1 MKVQPKDP
9 SKMHFYIS
17 LAKSVLRIAG
27 CIAVVSGAGVFW
39 LAASF
44 LVAELLGIA
53 EEL

>member
-1 MKVQPKDP
+1 MVQPKDP

-17 LAKSVLRIAG
+17 LAKSILRIAG
-27 CIAVVSGAGVFW
+27 CVAVLGGAGIFW

-44 LVAELLGIA
+44 LVAELLGVA